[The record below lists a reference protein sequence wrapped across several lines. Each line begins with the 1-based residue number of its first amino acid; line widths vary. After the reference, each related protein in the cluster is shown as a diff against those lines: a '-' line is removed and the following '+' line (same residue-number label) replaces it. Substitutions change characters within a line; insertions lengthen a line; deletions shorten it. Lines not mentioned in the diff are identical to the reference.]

1 MMEKPIKDQEQLEV
15 EEKIATEDLITEV
28 AIPKELATEVPL
40 SVADGTDRYPDVY
53 QTYSPDKIVQATR
66 KGNRF
71 IFVCENKITFRISIL
86 ESGLFQLTYSHDGFF
101 HPEFSYALDPKF
113 QPAEIDPAFFE
124 KKDYYMIRTQKLIC
138 LIQKKKAT
146 IKFTDLEGNLIN
158 EDKTG
163 FFAKTTILKGVD
175 RVRITKKALTDE
187 RFLGFGDKTK
197 PNNLRGH
204 QFINWNS
211 DAFSYDQD
219 TDPLYRTIPFY
230 YGIHEKG
237 AYGIF
242 FDNTYKS
249 TFDFDSEKDDT
260 VSFTAEGGEANYYF
274 IYDSTPTE
282 IAKTY
287 TRLTGTP
294 ELAPMWGLGFHQCR
308 WSYYPEKRVRNLA
321 NKFRSKNIP
330 CDAIYLDIDYMD
342 QYRIFTWNYDYF
354 PNPEKL
360 LSDLQADGFQ
370 TVVMIDPGIRVD
382 PNNPVYQDGL
392 EKEMYCRMP
401 DGRLMTGPV
410 WPPVC
415 AFPDYTNPKVRE
427 WWGPLYRDLYVNA
440 GVAGFWN
447 DMNEPAVF
455 KVDAKTFPGNVMHD
469 YEGRPTD
476 HNKAHN
482 IYGMQMARATF
493 EGLKGLKPEKRP
505 LVITRATY
513 SGGQRFSSVWTGDN
527 RSTWNHLRLANVQ
540 CQRLSISGFS
550 YVGTDIGGFHGDPDG
565 ELMTRWLQLGIFH
578 PLYRIHSM
586 GSNVDGAAII
596 SGYVI
601 KEEEQLWQEPWTYGD
616 EFTVH
621 TRKAIETRYQL
632 LGYLYTAFRKYCQ
645 DGTPLMRPLAFEYP
659 STKNADRPEFIWGD
673 DLLVG
678 PVLEQGIRAHLV
690 QLPEGDWYD
699 LFSGKKY
706 AGNQLLQMDVD
717 QSSIPIFAKP
727 GSVIPFYPVRQHTGE
742 KITDSVTLKIF
753 YTDGKYQSSLYEDQ
767 GEGYGY
773 KNEVYSDKTFYVEN
787 YNDTFLISQNIQG
800 IYSGDYKAYT
810 LEIYGCPFHVDQ
822 IKVDGAVTDFYSEEK
837 TTGQVIILKVNEK
850 FGEVEIL
857 KTT

>member
-1 MMEKPIKDQEQLEV
+1 MENPIEDKKQTGHIEQVEKLVATPEPTTQELEV
-15 EEKIATEDLITEV
+15 
-28 AIPKELATEVPL
+28 EVPL

-53 QTYSPDKIVQATR
+53 QEHTPDKIVKATR
-66 KGNRF
+66 KSNRF
-71 IFVCENKITFRISIL
+71 TFVCENAVTLKINVL

-101 HPEFSYALDPKF
+101 HPEFSYALDPEFK
-113 QPAEIDPAFFE
+113 AAAINPAFFE
-124 KKDYYMIRTQKLIC
+124 QADHYMIRTKKMIC
-138 LIQKKKAT
+138 LVKKENMA
-146 IKFTDLEGNLIN
+146 IRFTDLEGRIIN
-158 EDKTG
+158 EDADG
-163 FFAKTTILKGVD
+163 FYTKTTILKGVD
-175 RVRITKKALTDE
+175 RIKISKKAITDE

-204 QFINWNS
+204 FFVNWNS

-230 YGIHEKG
+230 YGLHEQG

-242 FDNTYKS
+242 FDNTYK
-249 TFDFDSEKDDT
+249 THFDFDSKKDDT
-260 VSFTAEGGEANYYF
+260 VSITAEGGEANYYF
-274 IYDSTPTE
+274 IYDTTPTE

-294 ELAPMWGLGFHQCR
+294 ELAPIWGLGFHQCR
-308 WSYYPEKRVRNLA
+308 WSYYPEKRVRDLA
-321 NKFRSKNIP
+321 NNFRNKKIP

-342 QYRIFTWNYDYF
+342 QYRVFTWNYDYF

-360 LSDLQADGFQ
+360 LNDLQEDGFQ

-382 PNNPVYQDGL
+382 PNNDIYQDGL
-392 EKEMYCRMP
+392 EKDMYCRMP

-427 WWGPLYRDLYVNA
+427 WWGPLYHDLYVNT

-455 KVDAKTFPGNVMHD
+455 KINAKTFPGNVMHD
-469 YEGRPTD
+469 YEGQLTD

-482 IYGMQMARATF
+482 IYGMQMARATYQ
-493 EGLKGLKPEKRP
+493 GLKDLKPEKRP

-527 RSTWNHLRLANVQ
+527 RSSWNHLRLANVQ

-601 KEEEQLWQEPWTYGD
+601 KEEEQLWQEPWTYGE

-632 LGYLYTAFRKYCQ
+632 LGYLYTAFRQYCE
-645 DGTPLMRPLAFEYP
+645 DGTPLLRPLSFDYP
-659 STKNADRPEFIWGD
+659 ETKDADRPEFIWGQ
-673 DLLVG
+673 DLLVS
-678 PVLEQGIRAHLV
+678 PVMEANIRTHLV
-690 QLPEGDWYD
+690 QLPAGDWYD
-699 LFSGKKY
+699 LFSGERHS
-706 AGNQLLQMDVD
+706 GDRLIQIDVD
-717 QSSIPIFAKP
+717 HSSIPVYAKP

-742 KITDSVTLKIF
+742 KITEEVTLKVF

-767 GEGYGY
+767 GEGYAY
-773 KNEVYSDKTFYVEN
+773 KNEIYADKTFQVEN
-787 YNDTFLISQNIQG
+787 TKDSFAISQDIQG
-800 IYSGDYKAYT
+800 IFSVDYKNYT
-810 LEIYGCPFHVDQ
+810 LEIYGCPFRVDH
-822 IKVDGAVTDFYSEEK
+822 INVDGATTDFQIVELDKSQIIKLKVSEE
-837 TTGQVIILKVNEK
+837 
-850 FGEVEIL
+850 FGEIEII
-857 KTT
+857 KMQ